1 MEEQDLIPVAVF
13 CEQHAV
19 ELSFVEHI
27 EAYGLVP
34 FTTVQEKKFV
44 AVGDLATLE
53 RCCRLFYDLDINPP
67 GIDAIQHLLE
77 RLAALQDEN
86 IGLRNRLRLYEND

>member
-1 MEEQDLIPVAVF
+1 MEEQDLISVAVF

-19 ELSFVEHI
+19 ELSFVQHV

-44 AVGDLATLE
+44 AAEDLATLE

-67 GIDAIQHLLE
+67 GIDAIQHLLQ
-77 RLAALQDEN
+77 RMAALQEEN
-86 IGLRNRLRLYEND
+86 RGLRNRLRLYEDD

>member
-1 MEEQDLIPVAVF
+1 MEEQDLISVAIF

-34 FTTVQEKKFV
+34 ITTLQEKKFV
-44 AVGDLATLE
+44 AAGDLATLE

-67 GIDAIQHLLE
+67 GIDAIQHLLQ
-77 RLAALQDEN
+77 RIAALQEEN
-86 IGLRNRLRLYEND
+86 CTLRNRLRLYEND